1 LPASELFVVAL
12 LAEYGEWWRSAAPSR
27 ERNAEEERPEL
38 LEASLLLLAP
48 IQEGVVV
55 GMRSS
60 PPT

>member
-1 LPASELFVVAL
+1 LPTSELFVVAL

-38 LEASLLLLAP
+38 LEASLLLAP